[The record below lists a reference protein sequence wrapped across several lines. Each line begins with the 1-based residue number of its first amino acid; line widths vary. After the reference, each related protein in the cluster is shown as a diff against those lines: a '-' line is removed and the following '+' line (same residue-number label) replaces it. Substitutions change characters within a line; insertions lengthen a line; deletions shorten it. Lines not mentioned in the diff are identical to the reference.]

1 MHSPNMRIRQ
11 NQRALHLHVRAHQ
24 KHADFHS
31 QIMQIPCQT
40 LTIHFA
46 FNQIKAITYRN
57 MNENLKN
64 INDTSSIFVAHT
76 LSSNI

>member
-1 MHSPNMRIRQ
+1 
-11 NQRALHLHVRAHQ
+11 
-24 KHADFHS
+24 
-31 QIMQIPCQT
+31 MQIPCQT

-46 FNQIKAITYRN
+46 FNQIKAIIYRN